1 MAVTNQAAILSPFEI
16 LLPYLPSAIE
26 HAKKLQE
33 RNRNKPPASAAPGT
47 MVHELLEK
55 LRPYLTAP

>member
-1 MAVTNQAAILSPFEI
+1 MAVTNQAATLSPFEI

-33 RNRNKPPASAAPGT
+33 HNRNKPPASAAPGT
-47 MVHELLEK
+47 RVYELLEK